1 MKQAFPCGLGARNE
15 ERESKTAQKM
25 VHVKERGGDGNELLS
40 NSTTASKQRDLG
52 LVSRKSP

>member
-15 ERESKTAQKM
+15 ERESKTARKM
-25 VHVKERGGDGNELLS
+25 VQVIERGGGGNELLS

-52 LVSRKSP
+52 PVSRKSN